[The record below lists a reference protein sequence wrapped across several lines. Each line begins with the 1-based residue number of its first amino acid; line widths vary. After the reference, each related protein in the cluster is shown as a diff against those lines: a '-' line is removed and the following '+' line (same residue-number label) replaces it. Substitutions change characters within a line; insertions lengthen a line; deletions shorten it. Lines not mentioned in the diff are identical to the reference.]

1 MYLDKAIEHQYE
13 MAKVLAIKKELENEI
28 AKNQTIIDSLNDTII
43 KHIHAINLP
52 LNSKMLRAAFHQQ
65 NEKKKSDRPMYEFV
79 KNEVIDRFFKGNKE
93 AKLLS
98 IRQVG
103 LDEYAYNFE
112 FKFKNINFEIQYPCV
127 EKINKENVSYA
138 GYGTY
143 DLLFEEKKSCWT
155 LLKSSYDE
163 DEIADKIE
171 EFCK

>member
-1 MYLDKAIEHQYE
+1 MYLDKTIDHQYE

-28 AKNQTIIDSLNDTII
+28 TKNQTIINSLDDTII

-52 LNSKMLRAAFHQQ
+52 LSSKMLRAAFHQQ
-65 NEKKKSDRPMYEFV
+65 KEKKKSDRPMYEFV
-79 KNEVIDRFFKGNKE
+79 RSEVIDRFFKGNKE
-93 AKLLS
+93 AKLIE

-103 LDEYAYNFE
+103 YDEYAYNF
-112 FKFKNINFEIQYPCV
+112 KFKYKDINFEIQYPCV
-127 EKINKENVSYA
+127 EKINKDNVSYA

-143 DLLFEEKKSCWT
+143 DLLFEENKNCWT

-163 DEIADKIE
+163 DEIAGKIE